1 LNDLPATGKRIG
13 RPLVQRLG
21 SWYVASTFPATG
33 RDDHGTCTDASIC
46 RLPDHRQTQLKYA
59 VRFRL
64 LGPVTIEVDNAA
76 VTLPRRRER
85 CLLAILLLEAGR
97 TVPVE
102 RMIELLWDDELP
114 DNGRRALHSHVA
126 RIRSVLAR
134 AGAAEHGVSLESSR
148 KGYTLTVDAERVDA
162 HRFRALVARAT
173 TTAELSERDR
183 LLREALELWRGPALH
198 NAASERLRQRLCAD
212 LEELRLHA
220 LEESFAVGLALQR
233 HRQLLAE
240 LGQLTGEHPTRER
253 LVELYMIAL
262 YRSGRTS
269 DALDVYARAGTRLRE
284 ELGLDPG
291 AALQRLHQA
300 ILRGEPISAT
310 DDRAAQ
316 PTTGHVRPAQL
327 PADCATFSG
336 RIDELRNLDATVRD
350 RAGTIVIS
358 AIAGTAGVGK
368 TTLAVR
374 WAHQMAHR
382 FPDGQLYVNLRG
394 FDPGGLVTT
403 AAEAVRGFLDALQVP
418 PQRIP
423 AGLDAQTALYRS
435 LLAGKRVLV
444 LLDNA
449 RDAGQ
454 ARPLLPGAHGCLAV
468 VTSRNRLTGLVASDS
483 AISLELDVMSPG
495 EARQLLS
502 RRIGA
507 ERIAAEPQAVDDI
520 IARCARLPLAL
531 AIVAARAI
539 TDPQLGLGT
548 LADDLRSLDAL
559 AGDDEATDLRT
570 VFSWSY
576 RALSPAA
583 ARLFRLLGLH
593 PGPDVSTPAAA
604 SLTATPLAQVGSLLA
619 ELTRAH
625 LITEETPGRYAFH
638 DLLRAYAMERADAED
653 SDGDR
658 HAARHRLVDH
668 YLLSAHAA
676 HLLIQA
682 SHNPITVG
690 PGQPDVS
697 VEQPGDREQATAWFA
712 AERQVL
718 LAVIGL
724 AAEAG
729 FDEHSW
735 KLAWT
740 VWDYFNLQ
748 GYWRELLPAGR
759 IALQAAVR
767 AADIG
772 GQGLIHRGFANFH
785 VRLGEYEQASAHA
798 LSALG
803 CGRAAG
809 DPIAQGHSHRL
820 LAWIQNREGDDAQAL
835 RHAEAAL
842 ELYREAGYQAGQ
854 AHALNAAGW
863 YLNQLGEHRR
873 ALAYCRQAL
882 ALHEEIAHRPG
893 QAATLDSIGYIH
905 HQLGEYPQAIATY
918 HRALEAYRDYG
929 ERYFEAETLD
939 HLGDSHRQAG
949 DLDAARAAWRQAVGI
964 LEDLGHADAQQIG
977 AKLRAESAAAA
988 P

>member
-1 LNDLPATGKRIG
+1 MP
-13 RPLVQRLG
+13 
-21 SWYVASTFPATG
+21 
-33 RDDHGTCTDASIC
+33 
-46 RLPDHRQTQLKYA
+46 LKYA
-59 VRFRL
+59 VYFRL

-85 CLLAILLLEAGR
+85 CLLAVLLLEAGR
-97 TVPVE
+97 TVPVD
-102 RMIELLWDDELP
+102 RMIDLLWDDELP
-114 DNGRRALHSHVA
+114 DNARRALHSHVA
-126 RIRSVLAR
+126 RLRSVLAR

-148 KGYTLTVDAERVDA
+148 NGYTLTVDAERVDA

-173 TTAELSERDR
+173 ATVELSERDR
-183 LLREALELWRGPALH
+183 LLREARELWRGPALH
-198 NAASERLRQRLCAD
+198 NAASEQLRQRLCAD

-240 LGQLTGEHPTRER
+240 LGQLTADHPTRER

-269 DALDVYARAGTRLRE
+269 DALDLYARTRARLRD
-284 ELGLDPG
+284 ELGLDPSP
-291 AALQRLHQA
+291 ALQRLHLA
-300 ILRGEPISAT
+300 ILRGEPTSAT

-327 PADCATFSG
+327 PAGCTTFSG
-336 RIDELRNLDATVRD
+336 RVDELHSLDATMRD
-350 RAGTIVIS
+350 RASTVVIS

-368 TTLAVR
+368 TTLAVQ
-374 WAHQMAHR
+374 WAHQVAHR

-394 FDPGGLVTT
+394 FDPGGSMTT

-418 PQRIP
+418 SQRIP

-454 ARPLLPGAHGCLAV
+454 VRPLLPGAYGCLAI

-483 AISLELDVMSPG
+483 AISLELDVMSPS

-520 IARCARLPLAL
+520 IARCARLPLAI
-531 AIVAARAI
+531 AIVAARAV
-539 TDPQLGLGT
+539 TDPRLGLGT

-559 AGDDEATDLRT
+559 AGDDEATDLRA

-593 PGPDVSTPAAA
+593 PGPDVSKPAAA
-604 SLTATPLAQVGSLLA
+604 SLAATPLAQVGSLLA

-625 LITEETPGRYAFH
+625 LITEQTPSRYVFH
-638 DLLRAYAMERADAED
+638 DLLRAYAMERAGAED
-653 SDGDR
+653 SEADR
-658 HAARHRLVDH
+658 HAARHRLLDH
-668 YLLSAHAA
+668 YLLSGNAA
-676 HLLIQA
+676 HLMLQA
-682 SHNPITVG
+682 SHYSLTIGPAQAGVG
-690 PGQPDVS
+690 VEEPGGRD
-697 VEQPGDREQATAWFA
+697 DAMRWFG
-712 AERQVL
+712 AERHVL
-718 LAVIGL
+718 LAAIGM
-724 AAEAG
+724 AADTG
-729 FDEHSW
+729 FDEYSW

-740 VWDYFNLQ
+740 VWDYFNME
-748 GYWRELLPAGR
+748 GYWRELLPAGQV
-759 IALQAAVR
+759 ALNAAVR
-767 AADIG
+767 AGDLA

-785 VRLGEYEQASAHA
+785 VRLGEYEQAAAHA
-798 LSALG
+798 LDALD

-809 DPIAQGHSHRL
+809 DTVAQGHSHRL
-820 LAWIQNREGDDAQAL
+820 LAWIHDRERDDVQAL

-842 ELYREAGYQAGQ
+842 ELYREAGFRPGQ

-863 YLNQLGEHRR
+863 YLSQLGDHRR
-873 ALAYCRQAL
+873 ALAYCQEAL
-882 ALHEEIAHRPG
+882 TVHEEMADRPG
-893 QAATLDSIGYIH
+893 QGATLDSIGYIH
-905 HQLGEYPQAIATY
+905 HQLGEYPQAIAAY
-918 HRALEAYRDYG
+918 HKALEAYRDYG

-939 HLGDSHRQAG
+939 HLGDSYRRAG
-949 DLDAARAAWRQAVGI
+949 DLDAARAAWRQAVDI
-964 LEDLGHADAQQIG
+964 LENLGHADAQQIG
-977 AKLRAESAAAA
+977 AKLRDLA
-988 P
+988 PATSC